1 MENNR
6 EEQKANLKYVN
17 QKSAWPTSV
26 LEKPN
31 SLLLAYYG
39 LPERLR
45 LVDIQKK
52 ELVILQ
58 TTLYNKNELLKI
70 RQQGCRVL
78 GYLSLGEDHS
88 WGDTVCI
95 PGSEAYHIK
104 VNSIWGSVMVNI
116 AHPEWQRKVLSRA
129 RDALKNA
136 DGLFLDTVDHG
147 PADEMIKLVKLLR
160 FEFPDA
166 IFWIN
171 RGCELLRELIYS
183 IDGVIF
189 ESLSTFHTP
198 KYCKHDE
205 QGLLYTKIQI
215 EYIHQLGIPVLA
227 IDYADSIELTQF
239 AHQRANELKVSTF
252 VTDKLLW
259 MPSGT

>member
-1 MENNR
+1 MKNDR
-6 EEQKANLKYVN
+6 KEQKVMFEYASQGVV
-17 QKSAWPTSV
+17 QPTGV
-26 LEKPN
+26 LERSK

-45 LVDIQKK
+45 LVDVQKK

-58 TTLYNKNELLKI
+58 TTLYHQDKLLQI

-95 PGSEAYHIK
+95 PGSETYHMK
-104 VNSIWGSVMVNI
+104 VNSIWGSVMVDV

-147 PADEMIKLVKLLR
+147 PANDMIQLIKLLR
-160 FEFPDA
+160 SEFPSA

-171 RGCELLRELIYS
+171 RGCALLRQLASS

-198 KYCKHDE
+198 QYCQHDE

-227 IDYADSIELTQF
+227 IDYADSTELAHF
-239 AHQRANELKVSTF
+239 AHQRATELKVSTF
-252 VTDKLLW
+252 ITDKLLW
-259 MPSGT
+259 MPTGT